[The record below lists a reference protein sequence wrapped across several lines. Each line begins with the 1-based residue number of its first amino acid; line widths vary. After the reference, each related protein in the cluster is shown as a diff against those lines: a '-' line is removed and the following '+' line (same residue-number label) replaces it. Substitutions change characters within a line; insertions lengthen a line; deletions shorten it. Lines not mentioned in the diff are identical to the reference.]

1 MEDTASGLP
10 VRQLLKMFAN
20 GDIDLAT
27 FKQLTKQVVGCDEE
41 VPIDFTED
49 DVLDKRRAG
58 AVAATQRRERQPAQ
72 GGGQTGGLAD
82 AKRRGHEGA
91 RGGAR
96 AAGWDARVGRKA
108 TRVGARTW

>member
-49 DVLDKRRAG
+49 DTDTRLQQARR
-58 AVAATQRRERQPAQ
+58 RRHRHRRQSSPVRWR
-72 GGGQTGGLAD
+72 GTGPL
-82 AKRRGHEGA
+82 RRSRRFE
-91 RGGAR
+91 
-96 AAGWDARVGRKA
+96 
-108 TRVGARTW
+108 